1 MFNIFTQEIKNTRFI
16 LTVLAVSLLALFGV
30 AIIIIIVTM
39 PEVKISE
46 GLLGLLTTILGA
58 VIAIVSV
65 AYNSHF
71 KAQEEAATARVAQD
85 TKKEACEDDI
95 AKVHDTTRDATA
107 AANPKI
113 EDFGDKATKAS
124 I

>member
-1 MFNIFTQEIKNTRFI
+1 MMFNIFTQEIKNTRFI
-16 LTVLAVSLLALFGV
+16 LTVLAVSLLALFGI
-30 AIIIIIVTM
+30 AIITIIVTM
-39 PEVKISE
+39 PDVKISE

-71 KAQEEAATARVAQD
+71 KAQEEAATARVAQE
-85 TKKEACEDDI
+85 TRQEACADVI
-95 AKVHDTTRDATA
+95 ARVDNIAGDATS

-113 EDFGDKATKAS
+113 E
-124 I
+124 

>member
-85 TKKEACEDDI
+85 TRKEACVD
-95 AKVHDTTRDATA
+95 DTTRDATA

-113 EDFGDKATKAS
+113 EDVGDKATKAS

>member
-1 MFNIFTQEIKNTRFI
+1 
-16 LTVLAVSLLALFGV
+16 
-30 AIIIIIVTM
+30 M

-71 KAQEEAATARVAQD
+71 KAQEEAATARVAQAIRQED
-85 TKKEACEDDI
+85 CASDIVEADYTADDE
-95 AKVHDTTRDATA
+95 AS
-107 AANPKI
+107 AANPK
-113 EDFGDKATKAS
+113 KV
-124 I
+124 